1 MARRCRWVATAP
13 SAGPTDCAR
22 SARTDVVQ
30 ATVLYGH
37 GQGGGDTGQGRG
49 RRRFEVRSLGLLD
62 RHDVKGAVLL
72 LDTGQVMATERTE
85 EWLV

>member
-1 MARRCRWVATAP
+1 M
-13 SAGPTDCAR
+13 
-22 SARTDVVQ
+22 VQ
-30 ATVLYGH
+30 ATVLMATAREAEILAKAVVVAGSKS
-37 GQGGGDTGQGRG
+37 
-49 RRRFEVRSLGLLD
+49 SLGLLD